1 MIGFNQNENIFSSE
15 DDKLY
20 SFKEDYSRLFPET
33 ANSLQDTS
41 ILANSFFP
49 NSFYHYDNLADNDF
63 QEIIFNPN
71 SDKVNEIN
79 DMNKG
84 SDEIEIK
91 VKKGRKKKGS
101 NIIGNHTKLSEDN
114 ISKRFRINFHKYIF
128 NKINSEIERVFHNKK
143 MLLKKLNLSKSNLNK
158 VDVIKTFFGKTLKD
172 IYLNDIAISNKYKKN
187 NEAKHNKIVIEKL
200 LNDENLEIR
209 EKFTK
214 LFNLKFIDFLNH
226 LSGNTT
232 IKELEDFEE
241 LEDFLEKNFYKETV
255 EYKEKLKEI
264 IPKYVTMINNKQGRK
279 RKLNRM

>member
-1 MIGFNQNENIFSSE
+1 MIGFNENENIFSYE

-20 SFKEDYSRLFPET
+20 FKEDGSRLFPKT
-33 ANSLQDTS
+33 VNSLQDTS
-41 ILANSFFP
+41 ILSYSFFP
-49 NSFYHYDNLADNDF
+49 NNFYNYDNLAVYDF
-63 QEIIFNPN
+63 PEIICNPEI
-71 SDKVNEIN
+71 DKVNVIN
-79 DMNKG
+79 IMPKG
-84 SDEIEIK
+84 ADEIGIK

-101 NIIGNHTKLSEDN
+101 NVVGNHTKLSEDN

-128 NKINSEIERVFHNKK
+128 NKINSEIERIFHNKK
-143 MLLKKLNLSKSNLNK
+143 MLLKKLNLSKSYLNK

-172 IYLNDIAISNKYKKN
+172 IYSNGISISNKYKKN

-214 LFNLKFIDFLNH
+214 IFNLKFIDFLNH

-232 IKELEDFEE
+232 IKELEGFEK
-241 LEDFLEKNFYKETV
+241 LEEFLEENFNKETV

-264 IPKYVTMINNKQGRK
+264 IPKYVTMINKKQGRK
-279 RKLNRM
+279 RNQKK